1 MSSQGH
7 RSTEQR
13 DTRLNIRVTSSQ
25 AELIRR
31 AAESSHQT
39 VTDFVVESAAI
50 TAQRVLADRRWFAL
64 DDDDW
69 ADFEALLARP
79 VVVKP
84 RLSERLNAPDPFV
97 D

>member
-1 MSSQGH
+1 MSSQTH

-13 DTRLNIRVTSSQ
+13 DTRLNLRMTSSQ

-31 AAESSHQT
+31 AAESTNQT
-39 VTDFVVESAAI
+39 VTDFVVGSTAMA
-50 TAQRVLADRRWFAL
+50 AQRVLADRRWFAL
-64 DDDDW
+64 DDVQW
-69 ADFEALLARP
+69 ADFEVLLARP
-79 VVVKP
+79 VVFKS